1 MGGVRMKQTRRQPAI
16 IISKDGQLQPLLC
29 MAEVCKLLHV
39 SRPTIYDLIDEGL
52 PVIGFGRAV
61 RFSQSSLKD
70 WLKGREEIA
79 KKVKC
84 HMARR
89 TYSGGNTRPSL
100 IIL

>member
-52 PVIGFGRAV
+52 PVIRFGRAV
-61 RFSQSSLKD
+61 RFSQSSLQD
-70 WLKGREEIA
+70 WLKWREEIA
-79 KKVKC
+79 
-84 HMARR
+84 
-89 TYSGGNTRPSL
+89 
-100 IIL
+100 